1 MPATQPRVF
10 LFGNPELPFDSL
22 PLRILPQ
29 LRERLPNISF
39 EVLDPNEEWDVPL
52 HMHIVD
58 TVVNLREPTVTHGL
72 DAFLSAPRMTCHDFD
87 AYANLLF
94 LKKLG
99 KLTTITVFGVPPH
112 AEEDAVLTWLIEKIP
127 QELSHPHTAY

>member
-1 MPATQPRVF
+1 MPATPPRVF

-29 LRERLPNISF
+29 LRLHLPTISF
-39 EVLDPNEEWDVPL
+39 ELLDPNEEWDIPS

-58 TVVNLREPTVTHGL
+58 TVVNLREPAVIHGL

-112 AEEDAVLTWLIEKIP
+112 AEEDAVLTWLTAHIP
-127 QELSHPHTAY
+127 QETSSSHSA